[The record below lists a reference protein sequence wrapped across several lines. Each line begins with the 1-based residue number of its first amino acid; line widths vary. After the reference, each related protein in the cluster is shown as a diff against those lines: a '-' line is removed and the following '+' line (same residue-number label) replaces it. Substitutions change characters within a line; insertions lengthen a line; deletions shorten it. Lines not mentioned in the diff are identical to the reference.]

1 MARRCETCPMLDR
14 CNEAMTGVCMMED
27 IDEAMLAENTAG
39 SAATILHTCM
49 NLFLRPANISAAL
62 AISVIRLKFFPSSA
76 ICMADRWM
84 LKSCFRQ

>member
-1 MARRCETCPMLDR
+1 MARRCKTCPMLDR

-27 IDEAMLAENTAG
+27 IDEAMLAENTA
-39 SAATILHTCM
+39 CM

>member
-1 MARRCETCPMLDR
+1 MARRCESCPMLDR
-14 CNEAMTGVCMMED
+14 CDEITTGVCLMED
-27 IDEAMLAENTAG
+27 IDETMPAGDTAVP
-39 SAATILHTCM
+39 ATILHICM
-49 NLFLRPANISAAL
+49 NLFLRPVNISVAL